1 MIVRALNVTIATA
14 SMPNSVSQAIHSD
27 VENITKDEAG
37 CFSCEKEENDHLVI
51 MKLRFVA
58 ESDKPSA
65 KR

>member
-1 MIVRALNVTIATA
+1 MIVRAFNVTIATA

-37 CFSCEKEENDHLVI
+37 CFSYEKEENDHLVI

>member
-1 MIVRALNVTIATA
+1 MIVRAFNVTIKKA

-27 VENITKDEAG
+27 VENFTKDEAG
-37 CFSCEKEENDHLVI
+37 CCSCEKE

-65 KR
+65 KRWKMAT